1 MNIRLLKNYGSIL
14 LYQLVTILTP
24 LLTTPYI
31 SRVFGPA
38 TIGLEAYLY
47 SFIQLFSLLILLGLP
62 TYASKKIAET
72 TKQNTKQLFSELVS
86 FQLILTG
93 ATIMLYILFI
103 FCFNQYQFL
112 LSLYLF
118 TLISTG
124 LDTSWYFVGKE
135 KISAIMFRNIVVKI
149 STVIATFIFVK
160 TNNDLWVYILING
173 LSLFLGQ
180 LLTGTIALKEVR
192 GFVFVWLPLTKHIRS
207 VLVLFVVPSM
217 LILTLSINKLLL
229 ESFNGAVQVGMFN
242 QSYKLYAIGISFI
255 SALTSVLMPKMTK
268 YYSTGDTKQFKKYMN
283 FSIRFISGLALPL
296 TVGILVMAPQ
306 FIPWFLGEEFSA
318 VSNSLMVISLS
329 FVVKGLSDVIGIQYL
344 VVTNKNKEYAW
355 AVIAGAL
362 LTISSCYMF
371 LRWNFQ
377 SQAPAIGLLIG
388 TCVTLLIELYQ
399 ARKVLSI
406 CYVGKCLSSYLLHSV
421 VMGCSI
427 VGASTYLK
435 IENTGLSL
443 IVQLML
449 GFVSYGVCLL
459 VSKDPLLYLI
469 KRKKSESR

>member
-1 MNIRLLKNYGSIL
+1 MNSKLLKNYGSIL

-31 SRVFGPA
+31 SRVFGPE
-38 TIGLEAYLY
+38 TLGLEAYLY
-47 SFIQLFSLLILLGLP
+47 SFIQLFSLVILLGLP

-72 TKQNTKQLFSELVS
+72 TRQNTKQLFSEFVS

-93 ATIMLYILFI
+93 TTSMLYILFI
-103 FCFNQYQFL
+103 CYFNQYKFL
-112 LSLYLF
+112 LLLYLV

-135 KISAIMFRNIVVKI
+135 KISAIMLRNIVVKI

-160 TNNDLWVYILING
+160 TSHDLWVYILING

-180 LLTGTIALKEVR
+180 LLTGTIALKEVK
-192 GFVFVWLPLTKHIRS
+192 GFVFVWLPLVKHIRS
-207 VLVLFVVPSM
+207 ILLLFVVPSM

-229 ESFNGAVQVGMFN
+229 ESFNGTVQVGIFN

-283 FSIRFISGLALPL
+283 FSIRFISGIALPL
-296 TVGILVMAPQ
+296 TVGIIVMAPQ
-306 FIPWFLGEEFSA
+306 FIPWFLGKEFSI
-318 VSNSLMVISLS
+318 VSNSLKIVALS

-355 AVIAGAL
+355 AVISGAVT
-362 LTISSCYMF
+362 TISTCYLF

-377 SQAPAIGLLIG
+377 SQAPAIGLLLG
-388 TCVTLLIELYQ
+388 TCVALLIELYH
-399 ARKVLSI
+399 ARKVISI
-406 CYVGKCLSSYLLHSV
+406 CYVGKCLVNYLVLSV
-421 VMGCSI
+421 VMGFCIISASI
-427 VGASTYLK
+427 YLK
-435 IENTGLSL
+435 IENIGLSL
-443 IVQLML
+443 ITQLMV
-449 GFVSYGVCLL
+449 GFVSYGICLL
-459 VSKDPLLYLI
+459 ISKDPVLYLI